1 MMERTKLI
9 KIRKKVNRLKKR
21 ASPLTVAEV
30 RWLLNSAL
38 LLVDDLNVELE
49 NITKKLE
56 ESA

>member
-21 ASPLTVAEV
+21 ALPLTVAEV